1 MDLSVIFDAII
12 PDNIR
17 NLPLVKKCSE
27 VFIEQLNRNSTISK
41 RISKLYDV
49 DSTTWVKR
57 DSNGNITE
65 VDDSEFVSNA
75 KKILKMGLLYT
86 YLNFIFTHVSK
97 IQKNS
102 SVISDIRENQY
113 DSPLYNNVYDFL
125 NSEYLGGLRY
135 YQQCAGTE
143 QAIKYM
149 YAFTK
154 YLETGVLTYD
164 LVLEKMGVF
173 NLAYSGSLNKDMFI
187 GFNKNISHPCGWLC
201 EYERFEP
208 YEPIPEGTVLLDATF
223 ENEFIDL
230 IGNYNTMYD
239 SEYYDY
245 EKDETVYYSSWLSE
259 QKYIKYSDGIDGKCL
274 EFTDVEYNDYTP
286 DFTEYPPI
294 DYSENDDFK
303 QVAEIYSADLEGQ
316 YTGSYSTSGIS
327 GNEYYT
333 RYINVSDTNYDDTLL
348 SIPNN
353 YNGISAGGYGYYLD
367 EGGIEIEPYARIQ
380 YDDGRLTTVID
391 PEKFSLGR
399 NAGYETNVDKLE
411 FYFSLNE
418 DDVVSDELKFTFSI
432 RPKFIVKNPSE
443 YITYMNDR
451 GYSSPNYWTFFV
463 YNNNAFT
470 SYSNKYYSSGT
481 PITEDDFFFTTV
493 VANAYPSNYLYH
505 TIDGYYL
512 KARMYLTYNL
522 RNSKKFGYYLV
533 VNNESIKDAWNC
545 RDALENTANGIDFK
559 SNYTVIDLTEKGL
572 NEEWIDIE
580 VIVSSHNTTLN
591 VDNNSYDFEVSN
603 DNSDTVL
610 VEVLP
615 NIENFKGRNNNEH
628 VLLFY
633 EQIADFKLFLKP
645 KLEINPPSVTVYD
658 KGYIRNGYVVV
669 SDVWNYDPLGY
680 SILWS
685 NGEITK
691 DIVVEDVDE
700 SDPISY
706 EAQATNRAGTEYDYT
721 YVPSGACGGTIYK
734 LGFESKENYDLDK
747 WKLEFDF
754 FNTIEDK
761 RKRPMIV
768 VGSYILEEKEDDWT
782 ARSGIECIS
791 IGANKTSRQFFEDF
805 DYWSIGQIYEL
816 NSEEYSNHINKWCH
830 CTLEVDN
837 STKTVSVKIDDIEV
851 YNEVLQITF
860 NPLKVFFYSYNNGY
874 NGCSYGYKIDNLK
887 ITHIDK

>member
-65 VDDSEFVSNA
+65 VDDSEFVNNT

-86 YLNFIFTHVSK
+86 YLNFIFIHISK

-102 SVISDIRENQY
+102 NIISSIKDKEY
-113 DSPLYNNVYDFL
+113 DSPLYKNIYEFL

-149 YAFTK
+149 YAFAK

-164 LVLEKMGVF
+164 LSLEKMGVF
-173 NLAYSGSLNKDMFI
+173 NLAYGGSLNKDMFI
-187 GFNKNISHPCGWLC
+187 EFNKNISHPCGWLC
-201 EYERFEP
+201 EYETYEYIEP
-208 YEPIPEGTVLLDATF
+208 EPADLSFLDAPLDDSI
-223 ENEFIDL
+223 IDL
-230 IGNYNTMYD
+230 MENYLVIDNYHRDIYDENYNVV
-239 SEYYDY
+239 
-245 EKDETVYYSSWLSE
+245 ETQTFYRYTNGVT
-259 QKYIKYSDGIDGKCL
+259 DKCL
-274 EFTDVEYNDYTP
+274 YFPRIDWGVKVDN
-286 DFTEYPPI
+286 TEYPPI

-316 YTGSYSTSGIS
+316 YTGKYSTSGIS
-327 GNEYYT
+327 QGTNKYYT
-333 RYINVSDTNYDDTLL
+333 KNINVSDTNYDVTLL

-353 YNGISAGGYGYYLD
+353 YDGVSAGGYGFYAGN
-367 EGGIEIEPYARIQ
+367 EGTEIEPYAKIQ

-391 PEKFSLGR
+391 PEKFSVGS
-399 NAGYETNVDKLE
+399 NGGYETNADRLS

-418 DDVVSDELKFTFSI
+418 YNVNTDELKFTFSI
-432 RPKFIVKNPSE
+432 RPKFIKNPSE
-443 YITYMNDR
+443 FITYMNDR
-451 GYSSPNYWTFFV
+451 SYSSPNYWTFFV
-463 YNNNAFT
+463 YNNNAFQY
-470 SYSNKYYSSGT
+470 YSNKT
-481 PITEDDFFFTTV
+481 ITEDDFFFTTV
-493 VANAYPSNYLYH
+493 VANAYPSNYLFH
-505 TIDGYYL
+505 TIDSYYL

-533 VNNESIKDAWNC
+533 INNESIKDAWNC

-645 KLEINPPSVTVYD
+645 KFNFWHPWLNVECQFLYD
-658 KGYIRNGYVVV
+658 KVILTA
-669 SDVWNYDPLGY
+669 DVYNDDPLGY
-680 SILWS
+680 SLLWS
-685 NGEITK
+685 TGETTRSIE
-691 DIVVEDVDE
+691 V
-700 SDPISY
+700 PY
-706 EAQATNRAGTEYDYT
+706 EQYPHYEVTATNRMGSGTSTVDFFSYCGYDVYSLDFSLKKDLET
-721 YVPSGACGGTIYK
+721 PPIY
-734 LGFESKENYDLDK
+734 N
-747 WKLEFDF
+747 LEFDF
-754 FNTIEDK
+754 KAT
-761 RKRPMIV
+761 V
-768 VGSYILEEKEDDWT
+768 DDLKPLIYLQGNWNE
-782 ARSGIECIS
+782 RVLSL
-791 IGANKTSRQFFEDF
+791 GAC
-805 DYWSIGQIYEL
+805 Y
-816 NSEEYSNHINKWCH
+816 
-830 CTLEVDN
+830 
-837 STKTVSVKIDDIEV
+837 
-851 YNEVLQITF
+851 
-860 NPLKVFFYSYNNGY
+860 YSYNDYLYLENTDENKVLYDNKYLNNWYHYKVHVDNTNLTVSININDNEVATINLNEELIPRVVEFSCGLNGFF
-874 NGCSYGYKIDNLK
+874 GCTSEYYIDNLK
-887 ITHIDK
+887 ITYKEEEWQH

>member
-65 VDDSEFVSNA
+65 VDDSEFVNNT

-86 YLNFIFTHVSK
+86 YLNFIFIHISK

-102 SVISDIRENQY
+102 NIISNIKDKEY
-113 DSPLYNNVYDFL
+113 DSPLYKNIYEFL

-149 YAFTK
+149 YAFAK

-164 LVLEKMGVF
+164 LSLEKMGVF
-173 NLAYSGSLNKDMFI
+173 NLAYGGSLNKDMFI
-187 GFNKNISHPCGWLC
+187 EFNKNISHPCGWLC
-201 EYERFEP
+201 EYETYEYIEP
-208 YEPIPEGTVLLDATF
+208 EPADLNFLDAPLDDSI
-223 ENEFIDL
+223 IDL
-230 IGNYNTMYD
+230 MENYLVIDNYHRDIYDENYNVV
-239 SEYYDY
+239 
-245 EKDETVYYSSWLSE
+245 ETQTFYRYTNGVT
-259 QKYIKYSDGIDGKCL
+259 DKCL
-274 EFTDVEYNDYTP
+274 YFPRIDWGVEVDN
-286 DFTEYPPI
+286 TEYPPI

-327 GNEYYT
+327 QGTNKYYT

-353 YNGISAGGYGYYLD
+353 YNGVSAVGYGFYAGN
-367 EGGIEIEPYARIQ
+367 EGTEIEPYAKIQ

-391 PEKFSLGR
+391 PEKFSVGS
-399 NAGYETNVDKLE
+399 NGGYETNADRLK

-418 DDVVSDELKFTFSI
+418 DNVVSDELKFTFSI
-432 RPKFIVKNPSE
+432 RPKFIKNPSE
-443 YITYMNDR
+443 FITYMNDR
-451 GYSSPNYWTFFV
+451 SYSSPNYWSFFV
-463 YNNNAFT
+463 YYNNAFQYYT
-470 SYSNKYYSSGT
+470 NKST
-481 PITEDDFFFTTV
+481 ITEDDFFFTSV
-493 VANAYPSNYLYH
+493 VTNAYPSNYLYH

-633 EQIADFKLFLKP
+633 EQVADFKLFLKP
-645 KLEINPPSVTVYD
+645 RIEVGYPWLNVECQFLYD
-658 KGYIRNGYVVV
+658 KVILTA
-669 SDVWNYDPLGY
+669 DVYNDDPLGY
-680 SILWS
+680 SLLWS
-685 NGEITK
+685 TGERTRSIE
-691 DIVVEDVDE
+691 V
-700 SDPISY
+700 PY
-706 EAQATNRAGTEYDYT
+706 EEYSHYEVTATNRAGSATDYVNYFSYCGYDVYSLDFCLKDNLET
-721 YVPSGACGGTIYK
+721 PPIY
-734 LGFESKENYDLDK
+734 N
-747 WKLEFDF
+747 LEFDF
-754 FNTIEDK
+754 KATVDDLKPLIYLQGYWN
-761 RKRPMIV
+761 
-768 VGSYILEEKEDDWT
+768 EKVL
-782 ARSGIECIS
+782 SL
-791 IGANKTSRQFFEDF
+791 GAC
-805 DYWSIGQIYEL
+805 Y
-816 NSEEYSNHINKWCH
+816 
-830 CTLEVDN
+830 
-837 STKTVSVKIDDIEV
+837 
-851 YNEVLQITF
+851 
-860 NPLKVFFYSYNNGY
+860 YSYNDYLYLENTDENKVPY
-874 NGCSYGYKIDNLK
+874 DNKYLNNWYHYKVHVDNTNLTVSININDNEVATINLNEELIPYVIEFSYGLNGFFGCTSEYYIDNLK
-887 ITHIDK
+887 ITYKEEEWQH

>member
-1 MDLSVIFDAII
+1 MLRRFTKMDLSVIFDAII

-27 VFIEQLNRNSTISK
+27 VFIEQLNRNSSISR
-41 RISKLYDV
+41 RISKLYDI

-65 VDDSEFVSNA
+65 VDDSEFVNNA

-113 DSPLYNNVYDFL
+113 NSPLYSNVYDFL

-143 QAIKYM
+143 RAIKYM
-149 YAFTK
+149 YAFAK

-201 EYERFEP
+201 EYERFEA
-208 YEPIPEGTVLLDATF
+208 YEPLPADLNFLDAPLDDSI
-223 ENEFIDL
+223 IDL
-230 IGNYNTMYD
+230 MENYSVIDNYYRDIYD
-239 SEYYDY
+239 EDY
-245 EKDETVYYSSWLSE
+245 NFVETQTFYQFVNGVT
-259 QKYIKYSDGIDGKCL
+259 DKCL
-274 EFTDVEYNDYTP
+274 YFPRIDWGVKADN
-286 DFTEYPPI
+286 TEYPPI

-316 YTGSYSTSGIS
+316 YTGKYSTSGIS

-353 YNGISAGGYGYYLD
+353 YNGVSARGYGFYYD
-367 EGGIEIEPYARIQ
+367 DGGTEIEPYSRIQ
-380 YDDGRLTTVID
+380 YDDGRLTNVID
-391 PEKFSLGR
+391 PEKFSVGR
-399 NAGYETNVDKLE
+399 NAGYESNVDRLS

-418 DDVVSDELKFTFSI
+418 DNDISDELKFTFSI
-432 RPKFIVKNPSE
+432 RPKFVKNPSE
-443 YITYMNDR
+443 FITYMNDR
-451 GYSSPNYWTFFV
+451 SYSSPNYWSFFV
-463 YNNNAFT
+463 YYNNTFT
-470 SYSNKYYSSGT
+470 PYSNKYYYTGT

-493 VANAYPSNYLYH
+493 VANSYPSDYLYH

-559 SNYTVIDLTEKGL
+559 SNYTVINLTEKGL

-580 VIVSSHNTTLN
+580 VIVSNHNTILN

-615 NIENFKGRNNNEH
+615 NIENFKGRNNNDH

-633 EQIADFKLFLKP
+633 EQVADFKLFLKP
-645 KLEINPPSVTVYD
+645 RIDFWLPWINVDCQFLYD
-658 KGYIRNGYVVV
+658 KVILTA
-669 SDVWNYDPLGY
+669 DVYNDDPLGY
-680 SILWS
+680 SLLWS
-685 NGEITK
+685 TGETTRSIE
-691 DIVVEDVDE
+691 V
-700 SDPISY
+700 PY
-706 EAQATNRAGTEYDYT
+706 EEHPHYEVTVTNRAGSTTDDVGYFSYCGYDVYSLDFSLKEDLET
-721 YVPSGACGGTIYK
+721 PPIY
-734 LGFESKENYDLDK
+734 N
-747 WKLEFDF
+747 LEFDF
-754 FNTIEDK
+754 KATVDDLKPLIYLQGYWN
-761 RKRPMIV
+761 
-768 VGSYILEEKEDDWT
+768 EKVL
-782 ARSGIECIS
+782 SL
-791 IGANKTSRQFFEDF
+791 GAC
-805 DYWSIGQIYEL
+805 Y
-816 NSEEYSNHINKWCH
+816 
-830 CTLEVDN
+830 
-837 STKTVSVKIDDIEV
+837 
-851 YNEVLQITF
+851 
-860 NPLKVFFYSYNNGY
+860 YSYNDYLYLENTDENKVLYDNKYLNNWYHYKVHVDNTNLTVNININDNEVATINLNEELIPRVVEFSCGLNGFF
-874 NGCSYGYKIDNLK
+874 GCTSDYYIDNLK
-887 ITHIDK
+887 ITYKEDEWQH